1 MPNIV
6 LTPEELRYMQTF
18 ALLTGVAPIDCIVD
32 NKFNRVIF
40 LVRPEDVSKAI
51 GRRGI
56 IVKKLRDIL
65 KKDVEVVAYS
75 DNIEQMVKN
84 ALAPA
89 EVISVRVNKR
99 PNGTKV
105 AYVKVDPAKKGFA
118 IGKGGR
124 NVARARL
131 ILKRHFDVDSLV
143 VV

>member
-18 ALLTGVAPIDCIVD
+18 TLLTGVTPIDCIVD
-32 NKFNRVIF
+32 ESFDRIIF
-40 LVRPEDVSKAI
+40 LVKPEDVSKAI
-51 GRRGI
+51 GKRGMIVRRL
-56 IVKKLRDIL
+56 KELL
-65 KKDVEVVAYS
+65 KKDIEIVPYS
-75 DNIEQMVKN
+75 DNLEQMVKN

-89 EVISVRVNKR
+89 EVQSVRVTKR
-99 PNGTKV
+99 PNGMKV
-105 AYVKVDPAKKGFA
+105 VYVRVDPSKKGFA

>member
-18 ALLTGVAPIDCIVD
+18 SLLTGVAPIDCIVD

-40 LVRPEDVSKAI
+40 LVKPEDVSKAI
-51 GRRGI
+51 GRRGM
-56 IVKKLRDIL
+56 IVKKLRELL

-89 EVISVRVNKR
+89 EVISVRVSKR

-105 AYVKVDPAKKGFA
+105 AYVKVDPSKKGFA